1 VHAVPGVAP
10 VAPARSDLLAL
21 QELVRLGFYRGIT
34 NKLDA
39 IVASQPA
46 TASFARA
53 LGELARQFQFETML
67 TQLQQELDANHAR

>member
-1 VHAVPGVAP
+1 
-10 VAPARSDLLAL
+10 
-21 QELVRLGFYRGIT
+21 VRLGFYRGIT